1 MYKVFGITLIALSIS
16 SCQKQSWQI
25 EMRQKLD
32 SMITLSESHEK
43 VIASTNM
50 DIVQEAFETLG
61 AFEVFFTEYLD
72 EMEVLKVNKSIYT
85 GPLFEM
91 ANCVKY
97 LGRVNGSYKDGLDPE
112 FTTTQLRHLNFDVA
126 AGKIDSADAVPYF
139 IQEATALHS
148 ADKIIAKSYGGCFSC
163 IRNYEALVA
172 QLDSLKGFILAPH
185 AQL

>member
-50 DIVQEAFETLG
+50 DIVQEAFEALR

-72 EMEVLKVNKSIYT
+72 EM
-85 GPLFEM
+85 
-91 ANCVKY
+91 
-97 LGRVNGSYKDGLDPE
+97 
-112 FTTTQLRHLNFDVA
+112 
-126 AGKIDSADAVPYF
+126 
-139 IQEATALHS
+139 
-148 ADKIIAKSYGGCFSC
+148 
-163 IRNYEALVA
+163 
-172 QLDSLKGFILAPH
+172 
-185 AQL
+185 